1 METLWI
7 VILLLMKSNIDELAD
22 NINNSSLLIL
32 GGTGLFAKELLP
44 RLINRIERKNI
55 KTVIYITTR
64 SKTKAISFIPEIK
77 KSYIRFITVDFLKN
91 NEIGIDINPKYIIH
105 MATTSAYETFNKIS
119 QLSKFLVLKNSS
131 EAVSKL
137 IEKNDVKR
145 LLFVSSGV
153 AYGNVEIYDENTKAC
168 LDYLDS
174 KNSLAVGKLYSE
186 FLLNSVCEAN
196 NTEFKI
202 ARCFS
207 FISKYLPYDIH
218 YAVGNFVRD
227 AVNEK
232 DIVIKSDGKDIRS
245 YQDISDAVEWL
256 SFLLNKD
263 FPYKVINIGSD
274 IGITIYDLAKK
285 VKHLL
290 NANSKIIVKN
300 NNIID
305 DNNKRVNYV
314 PSLKLA
320 YKIGL
325 KQRVKLE
332 DSIIK
337 LAEHIK
343 KENLNNV

>member
-1 METLWI
+1 
-7 VILLLMKSNIDELAD
+7 MKSNIDELAE

-44 RLINRIERKNI
+44 RLINCIEAKKI

-64 SKTKAISFIPEIK
+64 SKKKAIQFIPEVK
-77 KSYIRFITVDFLKN
+77 KSYIKFITVDFLIS
-91 NEIGIDINPKYIIH
+91 NEIDRDISPKYIIH
-105 MATTSAYETFNKIS
+105 MATTSADETFNKIS

-137 IEKNDVKR
+137 IEKKKVKR

-153 AYGNVEIYDENTKAC
+153 AYGNVENYDENTKTC

-186 FLLNSVCEAN
+186 FLLNSVCDAN
-196 NTEFKI
+196 KTEFKI

-207 FISKYLPYDIH
+207 FISEYLPYDIH

-227 AVNEK
+227 AVNKK

-263 FPYKVINIGSD
+263 FPYKIINVGSD
-274 IGITIYDLAKK
+274 IGITIYDLAIK

-290 NANSKIIVKN
+290 NTNSKIIVQN
-300 NNIID
+300 NNITD
-305 DNNKRVNYV
+305 DNNKRTNYV
-314 PSLKLA
+314 PSLELA

-325 KQRVKLE
+325 RQRVKLE

-337 LAEHIK
+337 LAENIK
-343 KENLNNV
+343 KERSK

>member
-1 METLWI
+1 
-7 VILLLMKSNIDELAD
+7 MKSNIEELAD
-22 NINNSSLLIL
+22 NIKNSSLLIL

-44 RLINRIERKNI
+44 RLIYFIEAKNI
-55 KTVIYITTR
+55 KTIIYITSR
-64 SKTKAISFIPEIK
+64 SKEKAIEFIPEVK
-77 KSYIRFITVDFLKN
+77 KSYIKFITVDFLVS
-91 NEIGIDINPKYIIH
+91 NEINSDINPKYIIH
-105 MATTSAYETFNKIS
+105 MATTSADETFNKIS

-131 EAVSKL
+131 EAVAKV
-137 IEKNDVKR
+137 IERNNVKR

-153 AYGNVEIYDENTKAC
+153 AYGNVESYEENTKTC

-174 KNSLAVGKLYSE
+174 KNSLAMGKLYSE
-186 FLLNSVCEAN
+186 FLLNSVCNAN

-207 FISKYLPYDIH
+207 FISEYLPYNIH

-227 AVNEK
+227 AVNKK

-245 YQDISDAVEWL
+245 YQDVADAIEWL

-263 FPYKVINIGSD
+263 FPYKIINVGSD
-274 IGITIYDLAKK
+274 IGITIYDLALK
-285 VKHLL
+285 VKNLL
-290 NANSKIIVKN
+290 NKNSKIIVQN
-300 NNIID
+300 NNSSD
-305 DNNKRVNYV
+305 DNNKRTKYV

-325 KQRVKLE
+325 RPRLKLE

-337 LAEHIK
+337 LAEYIK
-343 KENLNNV
+343 KESSK

>member
-1 METLWI
+1 
-7 VILLLMKSNIDELAD
+7 MKSNIEELAD
-22 NINNSSLLIL
+22 NIKNSSILIL

-44 RLINRIERKNI
+44 RLIYFIEIKNI

-64 SKTKAISFIPEIK
+64 SKKKAVEYIPELK
-77 KSYIRFITVDFLKN
+77 KSYVKFITIDFLISNVIKTN
-91 NEIGIDINPKYIIH
+91 INPKYIIH
-105 MATTSAYETFNKIS
+105 MANTSADETFNKIS

-131 EAVSKL
+131 EAVAKV
-137 IEKNDVKR
+137 IEKNKVKR

-153 AYGNVEIYDENTKAC
+153 AYGNVESYKENTKSC

-174 KNSLAVGKLYSE
+174 RNSLALGKLYSE

-196 NTEFKI
+196 KTEFKI

-207 FISKYLPYDIH
+207 FISKYLPCNIH
-218 YAVGNFVRD
+218 YALGNFVRD
-227 AVNEK
+227 AVNKK

-245 YQDISDAVEWL
+245 YQDITDAIEWL

-263 FPYKVINIGSD
+263 FPYKIVNVGSD
-274 IGITIYDLAKK
+274 QGINIYDLAVK
-285 VKHLL
+285 VKGLI
-290 NANSKIIVKN
+290 NTNSKIIVHN
-300 NNIID
+300 NNEVN
-305 DNNKRVNYV
+305 DNNKRTKYV
-314 PSLKLA
+314 PSLEIA

-325 KQRVKLE
+325 RQRIKFE

-343 KENLNNV
+343 KESSK